1 MLRPASTAPP
11 TARHR
16 PPGGEG
22 NHGFWVRISRNT
34 GTRTAPSD
42 SVHELSLCGAIADV
56 VTRHAGP
63 RRVEVIHLRIGQL
76 RQVVPDTLAFC
87 WTLVSEGTD
96 LAGSVLDVERVP
108 ARLRCRACN
117 ERFALDGTIA
127 FVCPACKSLDVEVVA
142 GEDFDVTALD
152 LAEV

>member
-1 MLRPASTAPP
+1 M
-11 TARHR
+11 
-16 PPGGEG
+16 
-22 NHGFWVRISRNT
+22 
-34 GTRTAPSD
+34 
-42 SVHELSLCGAIADV
+42 HELSLCGAIADV
-56 VTRHAGP
+56 ATRHAGP
-63 RRVEVIHLRIGQL
+63 RQVKVIHLRIGQL

-108 ARLRCRACN
+108 ATLQCRVCD
-117 ERFALDGTIA
+117 EQFTLDGTIA
-127 FVCPACKSLDVEVVA
+127 FVCPACKSLDVEVVS

>member
-1 MLRPASTAPP
+1 
-11 TARHR
+11 
-16 PPGGEG
+16 
-22 NHGFWVRISRNT
+22 
-34 GTRTAPSD
+34 
-42 SVHELSLCGAIADV
+42 VHELSLCGAIADV
-56 VTRHAGP
+56 ATRHAGP

-108 ARLRCRACN
+108 ARLRCRTCT

-127 FVCPACKSLDVEVVA
+127 FVYPTCKSLDVEVVA
-142 GEDFDVTALD
+142 GEDFDVTALE

>member
-1 MLRPASTAPP
+1 M
-11 TARHR
+11 
-16 PPGGEG
+16 
-22 NHGFWVRISRNT
+22 
-34 GTRTAPSD
+34 
-42 SVHELSLCGAIADV
+42 HELSLSSAIVNTVVKHAD
-56 VTRHAGP
+56 G
-63 RRVEVIHLRIGQL
+63 RRVTVVELRVGKL

-108 ARLRCRACN
+108 ATLQCRVCD
-117 ERFALDGTIA
+117 EQFTLDGTIA
-127 FVCPACKSLDVEVVA
+127 FVCPACKSLDVEVVS

>member
-1 MLRPASTAPP
+1 M
-11 TARHR
+11 
-16 PPGGEG
+16 
-22 NHGFWVRISRNT
+22 
-34 GTRTAPSD
+34 
-42 SVHELSLCGAIADV
+42 HELSLSSAIVNTVVKHAD
-56 VTRHAGP
+56 G
-63 RRVEVIHLRIGQL
+63 RRVTVVELRVGKL

-108 ARLRCRACN
+108 ATLRCRVCD
-117 ERFALDGTIA
+117 EQFTLDGTIA
-127 FVCPACKSLDVEVVA
+127 FVCPACKSLDVEVVS

>member
-1 MLRPASTAPP
+1 M
-11 TARHR
+11 
-16 PPGGEG
+16 
-22 NHGFWVRISRNT
+22 
-34 GTRTAPSD
+34 
-42 SVHELSLCGAIADV
+42 HELSLCGAIADV
-56 VTRHAGP
+56 ATRHAGP

-108 ARLRCRACN
+108 ATLRCRACN

-127 FVCPACKSLDVEVVA
+127 FVCPACKGLDVEVL
-142 GEDFDVTALD
+142 GGDDFDVTALD